1 VRPNVDFKTY
11 KRVQLDPVQVAMD
24 KNWDPNSEKV
34 GLSGTLSS
42 TDVRRIR
49 DELSK
54 MFRDVFAERLS
65 KNGYPLV
72 ETSGD
77 DVLLVQA
84 ALTNVYINAPDD
96 ADSRTRSYVMDAGRM
111 TLVMQLADS
120 VTGQTLARVVDTKQG
135 SNTRGPQWA
144 NSVTNSAEARKAI
157 GQWADALSKALDAVN
172 GRAAGSDAAPAVTAR
187 AREGQSTIV
196 SSRVASSWS
205 ENIVRSRGRSGKAMI
220 ATSPAREL
228 RPKGKGMI
236 DWTTA

>member
-1 VRPNVDFKTY
+1 MTACSRRVRARPLGVMAALAGAVLSVLVTGVAASQKPPQEWDGLARITHKSLEHVYVRPNVDFKTY

-24 KNWDPNSEKV
+24 KNWDPNREKV

-111 TLVMQLADS
+111 TLVMQLVDS

-135 SNTRGPQWA
+135 SNTRGLQWA
-144 NSVTNSAEARKAI
+144 SSVTNSAEARKTI

-172 GRAAGSDAAPAVTAR
+172 GRAAG
-187 AREGQSTIV
+187 
-196 SSRVASSWS
+196 
-205 ENIVRSRGRSGKAMI
+205 K
-220 ATSPAREL
+220 
-228 RPKGKGMI
+228 
-236 DWTTA
+236 